1 MAAVVAVQMEEID
14 QRAAATAQLGTVL
27 EPSEQENQ
35 PKIKKSKDEEIND
48 DEVKATLKTFWELEH
63 LGITGT
69 EEQAT
74 KATFPGVPHHPV
86 IRYESETA
94 KIIPVVDGS
103 TKTQHLLSLDDCL
116 ITKVCFNST
125 VLVSRGAPAGQL
137 VNSQP
142 WWHRPSW
149 LNREEQ
155 DCPKEFDSYDAEEI
169 NKEMHPSS
177 AKPTIEKVEP
187 VTSTNSSEA
196 FIATTAKQET
206 EISPQSASNSKLI
219 IHNIQSTVLSEAYK
233 SVTAENEPTVTNG
246 TQMTPNYNKLKQCS
260 KVSDR
265 CLITCVTTRENL
277 LELVKEER
285 IDFTVNEL
293 FSKLVSTQVLDRG
306 ELRTVLIDIEG
317 VKTARPLTYNS
328 DDVGE
333 PPPLTDVTI
342 LQGPL
347 TYIAD
352 DVGEPCAFT
361 PAQLLLGHRT
371 SRRPAEPT
379 RPVAATRGSRNEL
392 LSMDRARQAQV
403 LEWWRRWIKDYLH
416 VKMRVK
422 MIRIRVADPPE
433 SVLELSQQFQLA
445 PAERSIC
452 RSGSEVEPTD
462 RNEKPSVRSVSCT

>member
-155 DCPKEFDSYDAEEI
+155 FSPKEFDSYDAEEI
-169 NKEMHPSS
+169 NKEMQP
-177 AKPTIEKVEP
+177 
-187 VTSTNSSEA
+187 
-196 FIATTAKQET
+196 
-206 EISPQSASNSKLI
+206 
-219 IHNIQSTVLSEAYK
+219 
-233 SVTAENEPTVTNG
+233 
-246 TQMTPNYNKLKQCS
+246 
-260 KVSDR
+260 
-265 CLITCVTTRENL
+265 
-277 LELVKEER
+277 
-285 IDFTVNEL
+285 
-293 FSKLVSTQVLDRG
+293 
-306 ELRTVLIDIEG
+306 
-317 VKTARPLTYNS
+317 
-328 DDVGE
+328 
-333 PPPLTDVTI
+333 
-342 LQGPL
+342 
-347 TYIAD
+347 
-352 DVGEPCAFT
+352 
-361 PAQLLLGHRT
+361 
-371 SRRPAEPT
+371 
-379 RPVAATRGSRNEL
+379 
-392 LSMDRARQAQV
+392 
-403 LEWWRRWIKDYLH
+403 
-416 VKMRVK
+416 
-422 MIRIRVADPPE
+422 
-433 SVLELSQQFQLA
+433 
-445 PAERSIC
+445 
-452 RSGSEVEPTD
+452 
-462 RNEKPSVRSVSCT
+462 

>member
-1 MAAVVAVQMEEID
+1 M
-14 QRAAATAQLGTVL
+14 
-27 EPSEQENQ
+27 
-35 PKIKKSKDEEIND
+35 
-48 DEVKATLKTFWELEH
+48 
-63 LGITGT
+63 
-69 EEQAT
+69 
-74 KATFPGVPHHPV
+74 
-86 IRYESETA
+86 
-94 KIIPVVDGS
+94 
-103 TKTQHLLSLDDCL
+103 
-116 ITKVCFNST
+116 
-125 VLVSRGAPAGQL
+125 
-137 VNSQP
+137 
-142 WWHRPSW
+142 
-149 LNREEQ
+149 
-155 DCPKEFDSYDAEEI
+155 
-169 NKEMHPSS
+169 
-177 AKPTIEKVEP
+177 
-187 VTSTNSSEA
+187 
-196 FIATTAKQET
+196 
-206 EISPQSASNSKLI
+206 
-219 IHNIQSTVLSEAYK
+219 
-233 SVTAENEPTVTNG
+233 
-246 TQMTPNYNKLKQCS
+246 
-260 KVSDR
+260 
-265 CLITCVTTRENL
+265 TTRENL

-452 RSGSEVEPTD
+452 RSGSEVERTD
-462 RNEKPSVRSVSCT
+462 QHEKHSVHSVSRT